1 MDYQADQLKAK
12 AFLFKIVSKQAGE
25 KGTLWLEQQRIAVEK
40 EAHPKKLFMAFS
52 MASRFFSKDPL
63 YISEKDLKEADEI
76 RSGFQP
82 AGLNLLQ
89 AARIYLL
96 LLLPAAD
103 QAAWFEAWHKLFETA
118 DMHEQEALYAA
129 LPLMPY
135 PQMLTKQAAE
145 GIRTNITPVF
155 DAVALENPY
164 PADFLPQ
171 DAWNQMVLK
180 AVFMQ
185 RPLYKINKAGERA
198 NAELT
203 QMLIDFSR
211 ERRAAGRKVVPELW
225 YLTGRFL
232 TGENFGDIER
242 VVREGETVEREA
254 ALLAC
259 SMSTLPAAK
268 QLLEE
273 HPDIKEA
280 IITGKLN
287 RKEIGERHAAAQK
300 DS

>member
-1 MDYQADQLKAK
+1 
-12 AFLFKIVSKQAGE
+12 
-25 KGTLWLEQQRIAVEK
+25 
-40 EAHPKKLFMAFS
+40 MAFS
-52 MASRFFSKDPL
+52 MASRFFPKDPL
-63 YISEKDLKEADEI
+63 QISEKDSEEADEI

-103 QAAWFEAWHKLFETA
+103 QEAWFGAWNKLFETA

-129 LPLMPY
+129 LPLLPY

-171 DAWNQMVLK
+171 EAWNQMVLK
-180 AVFMQ
+180 AVFIQ
-185 RPLYKINKAGERA
+185 RPLYKIYKAADRVNE
-198 NAELT
+198 ELT
-203 QMLIDFSR
+203 QMLIDLAR
-211 ERRAAGRKVVPELW
+211 ERRAAGRKVTPELW
-225 YLTGRFL
+225 CLTGPFL
-232 TGENFGDIER
+232 TEENFGDIER
-242 VVREGETVEREA
+242 VVREGETIEKEA

-273 HPDIKEA
+273 YPDIKEV
-280 IITGKLN
+280 IRTGKLN
-287 RKEIGERHAAAQK
+287 RYELGERYAAVQ
-300 DS
+300 